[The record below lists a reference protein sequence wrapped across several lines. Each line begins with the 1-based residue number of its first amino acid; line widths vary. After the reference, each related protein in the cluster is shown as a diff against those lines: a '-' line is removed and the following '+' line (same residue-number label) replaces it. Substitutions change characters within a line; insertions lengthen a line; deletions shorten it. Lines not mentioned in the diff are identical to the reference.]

1 MNHKRINQNEKGEQ
15 KMGKTMKRVV
25 AVAGLSLLIGLQ
37 SPSSVQAAVN
47 YEACPFC
54 GTRVERFTTDKMISM
69 AYQGLCREHVN
80 CDIFSIYYKEIE
92 VVRCQTAGCQYR
104 ETETGKEGYKPAHV
118 KQDGR

>member
-1 MNHKRINQNEKGEQ
+1 MNYKRINQNEKGEQ

-54 GTRVERFTTDKMISM
+54 GTMVTRGTALEKVGEEFEECTEHTKCIVKIITYDK
-69 AYQGLCREHVN
+69 YDTVN
-80 CDIFSIYYKEIE
+80 
-92 VVRCQTAGCQYR
+92 CQTADCPINHRVPCGQQTIVQHFR
-104 ETETGKEGYKPAHV
+104 N
-118 KQDGR
+118 Q